1 MSTTVSQTEG
11 LLNKD
16 LLLMEAVCLNVAMK
30 VPVLPTPALQC
41 TRIGAGSACV
51 KCMKE
56 TEGEEADVMSLTFCM
71 MERRVVV
78 VSGTE

>member
-16 LLLMEAVCLNVAMK
+16 MWLMEDVSLNVAMK
-30 VPVLPTPALQC
+30 VPVLPTPALQW

-51 KCMKE
+51 LMKGM
-56 TEGEEADVMSLTFCM
+56 EGEEADNSLTFCM